1 MTTDT
6 AGGVWT
12 YTCELAAALEAEVVV
27 AAMGPAPPP
36 KPVEWR
42 PFALEWMPDPWA
54 DVERAGEWLL
64 ELDDAVE
71 AELVH
76 LNQFAFGAL
85 AWRAPAIC
93 VAHSDVLSWFEAVR
107 GQPAPPEWDRYRDAV
122 TAGLR
127 GVNLVVSPTRAQLAS
142 LRGHYDFE
150 TECVVIPNGRSPIEP
165 QPKAP
170 LVAAVGR
177 AWDEAKNLAALE
189 RVELPWHVEIADGT
203 RSVAEVEALLA
214 RASIFA
220 EPARYEPFG
229 LAALEAG
236 LAGCALVL
244 SDIPSLRE
252 VWGDAALFVDPD
264 AGLEDALN
272 ELIEDEALRRH
283 YAQLARRRAR
293 EYSPQRM
300 AAAYH
305 ALYERLPVAA

>member
-1 MTTDT
+1 MTADT

-12 YTCELAAALEAEVVV
+12 YTRELAAALEAEVVV

-36 KPVEWR
+36 EPVEWR

-54 DVERAGEWLL
+54 DVDRAGEWLL
-64 ELDDAVE
+64 ELQDAVE
-71 AELVH
+71 PDVVH
-76 LNQFAFGAL
+76 LNQFVFGAL
-85 AWRAPAIC
+85 PWRSPALC

-107 GQPAPPEWDRYRDAV
+107 REPAPPEWNRYRDAV

-127 GVNLVVSPTRAQLAS
+127 GVSVVVSPTRAQLAS
-142 LRGHYDFE
+142 LRRHYVFA
-150 TECVVIPNGRSPIEP
+150 TECLVIPNGRSPIER
-165 QPKAP
+165 QPKEP
-170 LVAAVGR
+170 LVAAAGR

-189 RVELPWHVEIADGT
+189 RVELPWPVEIADGT
-203 RSVAEVEALLA
+203 RSVTEVEALLA

-220 EPARYEPFG
+220 EPARYDPFG

-244 SDIPSLRE
+244 ADIPSLRE
-252 VWGDAALFVDPD
+252 VWGDAGVFVDPD
-264 AGLEDALN
+264 EGLEDGLKA
-272 ELIEDEALRRH
+272 LIEDAPLRHH
-283 YAQLARRRAR
+283 YARLAGQRAR

-300 AAAYH
+300 AAAYL